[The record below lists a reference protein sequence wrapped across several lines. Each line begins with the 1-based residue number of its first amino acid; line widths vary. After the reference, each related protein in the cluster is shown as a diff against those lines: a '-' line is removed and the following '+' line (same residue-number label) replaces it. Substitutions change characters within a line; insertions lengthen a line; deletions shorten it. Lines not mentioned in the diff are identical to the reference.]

1 MLKTKLCKAVSL
13 VFAAAFLLGGCSDV
27 AVNDGLLADSIASP
41 EDIHYNTTTVER
53 VDYEAV
59 STGTASINYMIK
71 TSLYWEN
78 GEARYHQTRVKA
90 GQRVAAGD
98 VLMTFHVAVS
108 ESKLAEL
115 ETRLNKQW
123 RDYVEGVDKRKAA
136 IAAEEVRA
144 QTLSGYDLE
153 ISGYTLERL
162 QAEYEQFVYQ
172 AEHEMT
178 KLQEQINQL
187 EATAENNTLYAPFD
201 GVIDSVIQNTEG
213 NNVSTTKPLI
223 VMHAED
229 VILLNVKSG
238 ADDLRYNMPVT
249 IEYGT
254 NANLKTFTGRVIAAP
269 NILPSDVS
277 FDKVMIL
284 VDQDLSGENIRG
296 NLKLNF
302 ITKELGDILVTNREA
317 VSGSG
322 AETYVYVLENDT
334 LHKRFVV
341 TRREDGQTVWILD
354 GLAKGQTL
362 VLD

>member
-59 STGTASINYMIK
+59 SSGTASINYMIK

-115 ETRLNKQW
+115 EIRLNKQW